1 LEEKSKKME
10 TALGLTDLPRS
21 EELKISNTN
30 CVPPPS
36 TLAEVPPS
44 PMVVAKEPSRRN
56 PPAPGSGADPTKPQL
71 GKAKA
76 QRRARK
82 LAKQAAAGR
91 IDEAAAGKEEGGRS
105 VDDWLSLK
113 WGEVGSDTPA
123 HVFTTRLVPA
133 QDDNDMFRET
143 FQDSLKIYQNYQQV
157 IHGDPLD
164 KCNASQFKRFLCKS
178 PLVATQGFGSFHQ
191 QYLIDGKIVAVGVVD
206 ILPRCV
212 SSVYLYYDPAFHFL
226 SLGTLTSL
234 LEIGLVRSLASG
246 SLPSVTSYYL
256 GFYIHS
262 CVKMRYK
269 GRYSPS
275 FLACPE
281 TFSWQ
286 PLAKCV
292 PLLDQNSYSRLDP
305 DSGARDPEAGG
316 DISEIGVLFLRQATL
331 FGQYRRIM
339 EEEGEAKED
348 EKEEV
353 NEYMDLVGR
362 SIAKRMLLY
371 RQG

>member
-1 LEEKSKKME
+1 
-10 TALGLTDLPRS
+10 LGLKFG
-21 EELKISNTN
+21 E
-30 CVPPPS
+30 
-36 TLAEVPPS
+36 AES
-44 PMVVAKEPSRRN
+44 
-56 PPAPGSGADPTKPQL
+56 DD
-71 GKAKA
+71 GK
-76 QRRARK
+76 
-82 LAKQAAAGR
+82 
-91 IDEAAAGKEEGGRS
+91 
-105 VDDWLSLK
+105 
-113 WGEVGSDTPA
+113 PA

-133 QDDNDMFRET
+133 NDDDDMFRET
-143 FQDSLKIYQNYQQV
+143 FQESLKIYQRYQQV
-157 IHGDPLD
+157 IHDDPLD
-164 KCNASQFKRFLCKS
+164 KCSASQFKRFLCKS
-178 PLVATQGFGSFHQ
+178 PLVPTQGFGSFHQ
-191 QYLIDGKIVAVGVVD
+191 QYLIDGKVVAVGVID

-234 LEIGLVRSLASG
+234 LEIGLVRSLASS

-286 PLAKCV
+286 PLAACV
-292 PLLDQNSYSRLDP
+292 PLLDRSAYSRLDP
-305 DSGARDPEAGG
+305 DLSARDPEAGG
-316 DISEIGVLFLRQATL
+316 DISQIGVLFLRQATL
-331 FGQYRRIM
+331 YGEYRRIM
-339 EEEGEAKED
+339 EEEGEAKDD

-353 NEYMDLVGR
+353 NDYLGLVGK
-362 SIAKRMLLY
+362 SIARRMLLY